1 MSGNMTEPSITQPQ
15 STPISLRMEE
25 TKEEKILSSAAAF
38 VEGGLQD
45 ACGDA
50 CSICL
55 EDFCDSDP
63 STVTNCK
70 HEFHLQCILEWCQRS
85 SQCPMCWQAL
95 SLKDPISQ
103 ELLEGVERERNL
115 RASRSRSTAFYHPAL
130 GDFEL
135 QHLPL
140 GPNDAELE
148 ERIFQHLAAAAAMGR
163 TQHIARRD
171 GQRGRS
177 AARGRPQYVV
187 FSTNSSSV
195 PATSGER
202 GESETT
208 ATTVSAGSGSSGSV
222 GNTLEESIP
231 QAQRTTQ
238 AQTSQVASIQPGPSS
253 AVTARPVLSHSRSSV
268 VHSTQD
274 RAGPSD
280 FQSFSETLKSRFNAV
295 SLRYKESI
303 ANSTRGWKER
313 FFSRNTST
321 GDLHS
326 DARRDVNTEVAT
338 VSRMMERLGTRNGIQ
353 ATSPSLAQS
362 TEDHTHSS
370 VERVSDNSANPAT
383 NGHLHQTSGSLLL
396 EEVL

>member
-1 MSGNMTEPSITQPQ
+1 MSSSITESSIPQPQ
-15 STPISLRMEE
+15 SGSLRME
-25 TKEEKILSSAAAF
+25 TEKGESHLSSAAAF

-55 EDFCDSDP
+55 EDFCDSNP
-63 STVTNCK
+63 STVTSCK

-85 SQCPMCWQAL
+85 SQCPMCWQAI

-103 ELLEGVERERNL
+103 ELLEAVERERNL
-115 RASRSRSTAFYHPAL
+115 RLNRPRSTAYYHPAL

-148 ERIFQHLAAAAAMGR
+148 ERIFQHLAAAAARGR
-163 TQHIARRD
+163 AQHISRRE
-171 GQRGRS
+171 GQRIRS
-177 AARGRPQYVV
+177 SARGHPQYVV

-202 GESETT
+202 GENEMIETT
-208 ATTVSAGSGSSGSV
+208 VAADSSGPVHTTSEESISQARHTTRGQAGQVVSIQSGSSS
-222 GNTLEESIP
+222 T
-231 QAQRTTQ
+231 A
-238 AQTSQVASIQPGPSS
+238 A
-253 AVTARPVLSHSRSSV
+253 ARPALSYSRSSV

-295 SLRYKESI
+295 SMRYRESI
-303 ANSTRGWKER
+303 ANSTRGWKEK
-313 FFSRNTST
+313 FFSRNTSISDLRSDVS
-321 GDLHS
+321 GDTISNKHQILPM
-326 DARRDVNTEVAT
+326 EVAR
-338 VSRMMERLGTRNGIQ
+338 VFFWIQ
-353 ATSPSLAQS
+353 ESMWK
-362 TEDHTHSS
+362 
-370 VERVSDNSANPAT
+370 
-383 NGHLHQTSGSLLL
+383 
-396 EEVL
+396 